1 MNVEIIKLGGNVL
14 KTEKDRLMC
23 FNKIDFNNGFKK
35 IIICSAM
42 GRSGFPYSTD
52 NLNALAIDISDVEKD
67 RLLGCGEIISSVVMS
82 SFFNKLGKKAYS
94 LSYLDIGICV
104 SKRNNKSEVVNLS
117 NDRIIKLI
125 KEYDVLLIPG
135 FIAYDDNKDIVTL
148 GRGNSDLTAMIIAK
162 MLGINKVTLYKDVLG
177 VYPFMILPLLNYKYY
192 KQLNYNEADEMIN
205 SGCNIISKD
214 ALTYAKNSNIEIN
227 ITGYNSNEN
236 GSIINNNYI
245 EKKAIGFF
253 MKGKM
258 FDVIS
263 FYPCY
268 IKDKLNDVFK
278 TKHIILKKEYVEGN
292 HYYFKLESSQIL
304 LAKKII
310 VDTFFLEFIK

>member
-14 KTEKDRLMC
+14 KTEKDRLIC
-23 FNKIDFNNGFKK
+23 FNKIDFNNGLKK

-52 NLNALAIDISDVEKD
+52 NLDALVTDISDVEKD

-82 SFFNKLGKKAYS
+82 SFFNKLGKNAYS
-94 LSYLDIGICV
+94 LSYLDTGICV
-104 SKRNNKSEVVNLS
+104 LKSNNKNEIVKLS
-117 NDRIIKLI
+117 NKRML
-125 KEYDVLLIPG
+125 ELLEMYDVLLIPG
-135 FIAYDDNKDIVTL
+135 FIAFNDNYDIVTL
-148 GRGNSDLTAMIIAK
+148 GRGNSDLTAMIVAK
-162 MLGINKVTLYKDVLG
+162 MLSINKVTLYKDVLG
-177 VYPFMILPLLNYKYY
+177 VYPFMILPLLNYEYY
-192 KQLNYNEADEMIN
+192 KQLNYNEVDEMIN
-205 SGCNIISKD
+205 SGCKIISKD
-214 ALTYAKNSNIEIN
+214 ALIYAKNSNIEIN

-236 GSIINNNYI
+236 GSIINNNYV
-245 EKKAIGFF
+245 EKKVIGFF
-253 MKGKM
+253 MKGKI

-268 IKDKLNDVFK
+268 VKDKLSEAFK
-278 TKHIILKKEYVEGN
+278 TKHIILKKEYIEGN
-292 HYYFKLESSQIL
+292 HYYFKLESSQLL